1 MNTLKCWLPAE
12 TLLFRVFRKNVVI
25 IMGKMLR
32 TRLPTLREVSGLSA
46 AVWSVQ
52 LESQA
57 SQAALL
63 GLGDRV
69 NPNYLVIFKF
79 LF

>member
-1 MNTLKCWLPAE
+1 
-12 TLLFRVFRKNVVI
+12 
-25 IMGKMLR
+25 MGKMLR

-63 GLGDRV
+63 GLGDHV
-69 NPNYLVIFKF
+69 NPNYLVIFKT